1 MEGRGVYLRVG
12 LLMVLGTALL
22 VGLVWFLGGTK
33 IEHGA
38 LYETYFRESVQGLE
52 VGAPVKFRGV
62 TVGRVTAIG
71 LVTAAYGMGQKL
83 PIDSPIYRLVY
94 VRYLVDI
101 ARIGVTPDV
110 ALAVKLG
117 LRARIASQG
126 LTGVNY
132 LELDFVDPDR
142 YPVEAIPWKPQ
153 GEYIPSVPSTLAQV
167 QNGAQELLARLN
179 EVDIAKFAE
188 SLTGLVNDLRSNVN
202 NGEAHAVLVSTER
215 LLQRL
220 DDAIQAADLPGLMT
234 DLRHTAS
241 SVRALAQD
249 PALHRTVDGAAQ
261 TADRLAAASAQ
272 LPPLIAAL
280 QATARR
286 ADNGTADVQAALL
299 PVLRDIG
306 ATVAN
311 LREMTESLRRYPN
324 QVLTGGPPPRLA
336 EPAR

>member
-62 TVGRVTAIG
+62 TVGRVHRDRPGDRGVRHGSEAADRQSDLSPGVSSAIWWISRG
-71 LVTAAYGMGQKL
+71 
-83 PIDSPIYRLVY
+83 S
-94 VRYLVDI
+94 
-101 ARIGVTPDV
+101 ARRRTLTV
-110 ALAVKLG
+110 AVKLG

-142 YPVEAIPWKPQ
+142 YPVEAMPWQPQ

-167 QNGAQELLARLN
+167 QNGAQELLAKLN
-179 EVDIAKFAE
+179 EVDIAKFAA

-202 NGEAHAVLVSTER
+202 NGDAHAVLVSTER

-220 DDAIQAADLPGLMT
+220 DDAMQAADLPGLMT
-234 DLRHTAS
+234 DLRRKF
-241 SVRALAQD
+241 RALAQT
-249 PALHRTVDGAAQ
+249 ALHRTVDEQQ
-261 TADRLAAASAQ
+261 TAAAA
-272 LPPLIAAL
+272 AL
-280 QATARR
+280 GACRR
-286 ADNGTADVQAALL
+286 
-299 PVLRDIG
+299 
-306 ATVAN
+306 
-311 LREMTESLRRYPN
+311 
-324 QVLTGGPPPRLA
+324 
-336 EPAR
+336 